1 MKDCFK
7 RPFKSCYGQPG
18 IVCDLNLVSIE
29 DNIKYKG
36 DIPLT
41 VYIDFE
47 TAAPTSSRLDPEVKK
62 MFCGF
67 LRHNIY
73 VPPTF

>member
-29 DNIKYKG
+29 DNIKYKS

-47 TAAPTSSRLDPEVKK
+47 TAAPTSSSDYLSRKQIACIDKFTLSKLKIVQ
-62 MFCGF
+62 
-67 LRHNIY
+67 
-73 VPPTF
+73 